1 MQMSSN
7 GLPPPEVSVSPA
19 ETDERTRARLLRAAV
34 QVFNKKGYSAASV
47 REIVELANVTKPA
60 LYYHFG
66 SKEGVLEAILHEG
79 LEEFRATATRAMEM
93 PGTTRE
99 RLTRLCEDLY
109 GLFMENVPVIQVV
122 HRAFHDPAG
131 NAPDFDLVEV
141 ERTLSGALRKIVE
154 AGVASGELRSVEPA
168 DVALAVI
175 GVIGSASSR
184 HLHPSLEPVSPE
196 RLRRVLD
203 VVFDGVFRER
213 REQGDE
219 RP

>member
-1 MQMSSN
+1 MNTLPN
-7 GLPPPEVSVSPA
+7 GLPPPQAAVPPGER
-19 ETDERTRARLLRAAV
+19 DEHTRSRLLRAAV

-66 SKEGVLEAILHEG
+66 SKEGVLQAILREG
-79 LEEFRATATRAMEM
+79 LEEFRATAAKAIEM

-99 RLTRLCEDLY
+99 RLTRLCEDLF

-131 NAPDFDLVEV
+131 NPPDFDLVEV
-141 ERTLSGALRKIVE
+141 ERALGAALQAIVE
-154 AGVASGELRSVEPA
+154 AGVASGELRSVRSD

-175 GVIGSASSR
+175 GVIGSAASR
-184 HLHPSLEPVSPE
+184 HLHPSLEPVGPE

-203 VVFDGVFRER
+203 LVFDGVFKER

>member
-1 MQMSSN
+1 MNM
-7 GLPPPEVSVSPA
+7 LPQGSPPLQAPVPPA
-19 ETDERTRARLLRAAV
+19 ERDEHTRSRLLRAAV

-47 REIVELANVTKPA
+47 REIVEIANVTKPA

-66 SKEGVLEAILHEG
+66 SKEGVLAAILHEG
-79 LEEFRATATRAMEM
+79 LEEFRRTAVRAMEA

-109 GLFMENVPVIQVV
+109 GLFSDNVPVIQVV
-122 HRAFHDPAG
+122 HRAFHDPSG
-131 NAPDFDLVEV
+131 NAPDFDLIEV
-141 ERTLSGALRKIVE
+141 ERVLGGALEQIVE
-154 AGVASGELRSVEPA
+154 AGVASGELRPVHPA
-168 DVALAVI
+168 DVAMAVI
-175 GVIGSASSR
+175 GVIGSTASR
-184 HLHPSLEPVSPE
+184 QLHPNLEPVSRE

-203 VVFDGVFRER
+203 LVFDGVFRER

>member
-1 MQMSSN
+1 MSTFPSA
-7 GLPPPEVSVSPA
+7 LPPSRPDVLPA
-19 ETDERTRARLLRAAV
+19 EQDGHTRRRLLQAAV

-66 SKEGVLEAILHEG
+66 SKEGVLEAILREG
-79 LEEFRATATRAMEM
+79 FEEFRATAARAMES

-109 GLFMENVPVIQVV
+109 GLFRENVPVIQVV
-122 HRAFHDPAG
+122 HRAFHDPDG

-141 ERTLSGALRKIVE
+141 ERTLGTALQQIVE
-154 AGVASGELRSVEPA
+154 AGIASGELRSVEPA

-175 GVIGSASSR
+175 GVIGSAASR
-184 HLHPSLEPVSPE
+184 QLHPSLEPVSGE

-203 VVFDGVFRER
+203 LMFDGVFREP
-213 REQGDE
+213 REQGE
-219 RP
+219 RRS

>member
-1 MQMSSN
+1 MN
-7 GLPPPEVSVSPA
+7 TLPDGSLPLQASVPPA
-19 ETDERTRARLLRAAV
+19 EKDEHTRSRLLRAAV

-47 REIVELANVTKPA
+47 REIVELASVTKPA

-66 SKEGVLEAILHEG
+66 SKEGVLLAILHEG
-79 LEEFRATATRAMEM
+79 LEEFRRTASRAIDA

-99 RLTRLCEDLY
+99 RLASLCEDFY
-109 GLFMENVPVIQVV
+109 GLFTENVPVIQVV

-131 NAPDFDLVEV
+131 TAPDFDIIEF
-141 ERTLSGALRKIVE
+141 ERSLEAALRNIVE
-154 AGVASGELRSVEPA
+154 AGMASGELRSVDPA

-175 GVIGSASSR
+175 GVIGSAASR
-184 HLHPSLEPVSPE
+184 HLHPNIEPVSRE
-196 RLRRVLD
+196 RLLRVLD
-203 VVFDGVFRER
+203 LVFDGVFRER

>member
-1 MQMSSN
+1 M
-7 GLPPPEVSVSPA
+7 PPGER
-19 ETDERTRARLLRAAV
+19 DEHTRSRLLRAAV

-66 SKEGVLEAILHEG
+66 SKEGVLQAILREG
-79 LEEFRATATRAMEM
+79 LEEFRATAAKAIEM

-99 RLTRLCEDLY
+99 RLTRLCEDLF

-131 NAPDFDLVEV
+131 NPPDFDLVEV
-141 ERTLSGALRKIVE
+141 ERALGAALQAIVE
-154 AGVASGELRSVEPA
+154 AGVASGELRSVRSD

-175 GVIGSASSR
+175 GVIGSAASR
-184 HLHPSLEPVSPE
+184 HLHPSLEPVGPE

-203 VVFDGVFRER
+203 LVFDGVFKER

>member
-1 MQMSSN
+1 V
-7 GLPPPEVSVSPA
+7 PPA
-19 ETDERTRARLLRAAV
+19 EKDEHTRSRLLRAAV

-79 LEEFRATATRAMEM
+79 LEEFRRTAVRAIEG

-99 RLTRLCEDLY
+99 RLTGLCEDFY
-109 GLFMENVPVIQVV
+109 GLFTENVPLIQVV

-131 NAPDFDLVEV
+131 NVPEFDLLAF
-141 ERTLSGALRKIVE
+141 ERSLEEALRQIVAE
-154 AGVASGELRSVEPA
+154 GVASGELRVAEPA

-175 GVIGSASSR
+175 GVVGSAASR
-184 HLHPSLEPVSPE
+184 ALHSNFQPVSSE

-203 VVFDGVFRER
+203 LVFDGVFRER

>member
-1 MQMSSN
+1 MNTLPNASAQ
-7 GLPPPEVSVSPA
+7 PPPPVSPA
-19 ETDERTRARLLRAAV
+19 EKDEHTRNRLLRAAV

-47 REIVELANVTKPA
+47 REIVELANVAKPA

-66 SKEGVLEAILHEG
+66 SKEGILLAILHEG
-79 LEEFRATATRAMEM
+79 LEEFRRTADRALDG

-99 RLTRLCEDLY
+99 RLVGLCEDFY
-109 GLFMENVPVIQVV
+109 GLFTENVPVIQVV

-131 NAPDFDLVEV
+131 NVPEFDLLAF
-141 ERTLSGALRKIVE
+141 ERSLEEALRQIVAE
-154 AGVASGELRSVEPA
+154 GVASGELRAAEPA

-175 GVIGSASSR
+175 GVVGSAASR
-184 HLHPSLEPVSPE
+184 ALHSNFQPVSPE

-203 VVFDGVFRER
+203 LVFDGVFRER
-213 REQGDE
+213 REQGEE

>member
-1 MQMSSN
+1 LN
-7 GLPPPEVSVSPA
+7 TLPDGLPPLAPVPPA
-19 ETDERTRARLLRAAV
+19 ERDEHTRSRLLRAAV

-66 SKEGVLEAILHEG
+66 SKEGVLGAILHEG
-79 LEEFRATATRAMEM
+79 LQEFRGTATRAMQM

-109 GLFMENVPVIQVV
+109 GLFTENVPVIQVV

-141 ERTLSGALRKIVE
+141 ERALSAALQQIVE
-154 AGVASGELRSVEPA
+154 AGIASGELRSVQPA

-175 GVIGSASSR
+175 GVIGSAASR
-184 HLHPSLEPVSPE
+184 QLHPSLEPVSRE

-203 VVFDGVFRER
+203 LVFDGVFRER

>member
-1 MQMSSN
+1 MSTLPN
-7 GLPPPEVSVSPA
+7 PPPPPQVLVPPA
-19 ETDERTRARLLRAAV
+19 EKDEHTRSRLLRAAV

-47 REIVELANVTKPA
+47 REIVELASVTKPA

-79 LEEFRATATRAMEM
+79 LEEFRATAARAMEM

-99 RLTRLCEDLY
+99 RLTRLCGDLY
-109 GLFMENVPVIQVV
+109 GLFTDNVPVIQVV

-141 ERTLSGALRKIVE
+141 ERTLGAALQQIVE
-154 AGVASGELRSVEPA
+154 AGMASGELRAVDPA
-168 DVALAVI
+168 DVALALI
-175 GVIGSASSR
+175 GVIGSAASR
-184 HLHPSLEPVSPE
+184 HLHPNLEPVSPE

-203 VVFDGVFRER
+203 LVFDGVFRER